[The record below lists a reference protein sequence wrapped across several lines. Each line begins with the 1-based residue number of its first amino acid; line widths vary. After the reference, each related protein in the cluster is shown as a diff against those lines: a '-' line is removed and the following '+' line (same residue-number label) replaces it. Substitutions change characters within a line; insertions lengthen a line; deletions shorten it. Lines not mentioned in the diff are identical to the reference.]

1 MKISFFTLLLCL
13 TLICWSIPLS
23 AAPLT
28 PRIGIEFL
36 SVVYDTDEDDEDGEE
51 EEGRDPEDTGEE
63 DEDAGEPPPKDDFVE
78 KKPKDEFALEQ
89 RSEEVYEY
97 KEPEIVVAKQ
107 PTFLYLESST
117 DSRKIFEIFKG
128 DELIVIEE
136 QEGWILVEFLGKQG
150 WVERSDVSSM
160 TYTVYRLFCDL
171 SVGLAYSPGIE
182 NYKMLG
188 NYSVSVFYGVH
199 EYFMV
204 GGEFKALS
212 VDSDVLYAGGG
223 GVIRS
228 HIPYLESKR
237 SRTLLSASGGY
248 FRMPETPAYKGS
260 GSRPGIITFGGGY
273 FSAALEHVVRVSD
286 PVYVG
291 GGFEFMYAAGEGKD
305 GAGQT
310 LHRDFWTVGGRIKV
324 MFNIWE

>member
-1 MKISFFTLLLCL
+1 VRISFFVLLLCGVV
-13 TLICWSIPLS
+13 IFFVVPLS
-23 AAPLT
+23 AASPM
-28 PRIGIEFL
+28 PRFGNLFL
-36 SVVYDTDEDDEDGEE
+36 SVVYDTDEEEEGGGEEEDESSRDREEDDEDEE
-51 EEGRDPEDTGEE
+51 APAK
-63 DEDAGEPPPKDDFVE
+63 DEFTE

-97 KEPEIVVAKQ
+97 KEPEIVVAKR
-107 PTFLYLESST
+107 PTFLYLESSL

-136 QEGWILVEFLGKQG
+136 QEGWVLVEFLGKQG
-150 WVERSDVSSM
+150 WVERSDVSST
-160 TYTVYRLFCDL
+160 TYAVYRLFCDL
-171 SVGLAYSPGIE
+171 SVGLAYSPGLE

-188 NYSVSVFYGVH
+188 NYSVSVFYGLH
-199 EYFMV
+199 EYFMF

-212 VDSDVLYAGGG
+212 VDSDVLYTGGG
-223 GVIRS
+223 GVIRG

-237 SRTLLSASGGY
+237 SRTVLSVSGGY
-248 FRMPETPAYKGS
+248 FRMPETPMYKGA
-260 GSRPGIITFGGGY
+260 GSRPGIITFEGGY
-273 FSAALEHVVRVSD
+273 FSTALEHVVRVSD
-286 PVYVG
+286 PVYIG

-305 GAGQT
+305 GTGQT